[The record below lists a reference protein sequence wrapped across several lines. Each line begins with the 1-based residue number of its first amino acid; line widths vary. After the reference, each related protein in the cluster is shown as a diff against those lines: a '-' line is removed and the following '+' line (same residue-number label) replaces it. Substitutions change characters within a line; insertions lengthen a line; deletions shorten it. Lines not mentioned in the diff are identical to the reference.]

1 MATPEAWPLKPA
13 LEQCEKAFIDRC
25 SVLLG
30 ENGALALAGRMNE
43 ATDKLAAKSN

>member
-1 MATPEAWPLKPA
+1 MATPEGWALKPT

-25 SVLLG
+25 HALLG
-30 ENGALALAGRMNE
+30 EKEALALADRMNE